1 MSQNQGRTA
10 LITGASAG
18 IGAEFARQLAAKG
31 ADLVLVARRLDKLQ
45 ALANELRA
53 SAQIKV
59 RCEAFD
65 LSDAAS
71 CQTLATRLSDAGV
84 NVDILVN
91 NAGFGLPGSFASQPW
106 AAHLESLQVLLIAP
120 TELTRHLLPGMLK
133 RGFGRVINVASLAG
147 LVPASPGHTTYGA
160 IKSYLIRWSAS
171 LSMEVKS
178 KGVNVLALCPGFTY
192 TEFHDVNGARK
203 LVNRLPKFMWMDAK
217 TVVSQGLVAMER
229 GDVVLVNGKWN
240 NFVAGFSK
248 YLPNFI
254 ASWLVNRQAKNFR
267 EQNPNEITPKH

>member
-1 MSQNQGRTA
+1 MIYKGKTA

-31 ADLVLVARRLDKLQ
+31 ADLVLVARRLDRLQ
-45 ALANELRA
+45 ALANELSA
-53 SAQIKV
+53 SAGIKV
-59 RCEAFD
+59 QVETLD

-71 CQTLATRLSDAGV
+71 CQTLAARLSAAGIP
-84 NVDILVN
+84 VDILVN
-91 NAGFGLPGSFASQPW
+91 NAGFGLPGSFVSQPW
-106 AAHLESLQVLLIAP
+106 NAHLESLQVLLIAP
-120 TELTRHLLPGMLK
+120 TELTRHLLPAMLD
-133 RGFGRVINVASLAG
+133 RRYGRVVNVASLAG
-147 LVPASPGHTTYGA
+147 LVPASAGHTTYGA

-203 LVNRLPKFMWMDAK
+203 LVSRLPKFMWMDAK
-217 TVVSQGLVAMER
+217 TVVRQAIAAMER
-229 GDVVLVNGKWN
+229 GDAVLINGNWN

-254 ASWLVNRQAKNFR
+254 GSWLVNRQAKNFR
-267 EQNPNEITPKH
+267 EQNPNEITSKH

>member
-1 MSQNQGRTA
+1 MIYKGKTA
-10 LITGASAG
+10 LITGASSG
-18 IGAEFARQLAAKG
+18 IGAEFASQLAAKG

-45 ALANELRA
+45 ALADQLST
-53 SAQIKV
+53 SAKIKV
-59 RCEAFD
+59 QVEALD

-71 CQTLATRLSDAGV
+71 CQMLAARLSAAGIH
-84 NVDILVN
+84 VDILVN
-91 NAGFGLPGSFASQPW
+91 NAGFGLPGSFVSQPW
-106 AAHLESLQVLLIAP
+106 NAHLESLQVLLIAP
-120 TELTRHLLPGMLK
+120 TELTRHLLPAMLD
-133 RGFGRVINVASLAG
+133 RRYGRVINVASLAG
-147 LVPASPGHTTYGA
+147 LVPASAGHTTYGA

-178 KGVNVLALCPGFTY
+178 KGVHVLALCPGFTY

-203 LVNRLPKFMWMDAK
+203 LVNALPKFMWMDA
-217 TVVSQGLVAMER
+217 TNVVSQGIAAMER
-229 GDVVLVNGKWN
+229 GDAILINGKWN

>member
-1 MSQNQGRTA
+1 MIYQGKTA

-18 IGAEFARQLAAKG
+18 IGAEFARQLAAQG
-31 ADLVLVARRLDKLQ
+31 ANLVLVARRLDKLE
-45 ALANELRA
+45 ALAKQLTDSN
-53 SAQIKV
+53 KV
-59 RCEAFD
+59 KVHFEAID
-65 LSDAAS
+65 LADPAS
-71 CQTLATRLSDAGV
+71 CQTLATRLQAASIPI
-84 NVDILVN
+84 DILIN

-106 AAHLESLQVLLIAP
+106 RAHQESLQVLLIAP
-120 TELTRHLLPGMLK
+120 TELTRHLLPDMLK
-133 RGFGRVINVASLAG
+133 HGFGRIVNVASLAG

-178 KGVNVLALCPGFTY
+178 KGVHVLALCPGFTY

-203 LVNRLPKFMWMDAK
+203 LVNRLPKFMWMSAQD
-217 TVVSQGLVAMER
+217 VVSQGLIAMER
-229 GDVVLVNGKWN
+229 GDEVRINGKWN

-254 ASWLVNRQAKNFR
+254 GSWLVNRQAKNFR
-267 EQNPNEITPKH
+267 EQNPNELTPGH

>member
-1 MSQNQGRTA
+1 MSYQGKTA

-45 ALANELRA
+45 ALANELSA
-53 SAQIKV
+53 SAKIKV
-59 RCEAFD
+59 RCEALD
-65 LSDAAS
+65 LSDATS
-71 CQTLATRLSDAGV
+71 CQTLATRLSEAGV

-106 AAHLESLQVLLIAP
+106 AAHLDSLQVLLIAP

-171 LSMEVKS
+171 LSMEVKN
-178 KGVNVLALCPGFTY
+178 KGVHVLALCPGFTY

-217 TVVSQGLVAMER
+217 TVVSQGLVAIER
-229 GDVVLVNGKWN
+229 GDAVLVNGKWN

-254 ASWLVNRQAKNFR
+254 GSWLVNRQAQNFR
-267 EQNPNEITPKH
+267 EQNPNELTPKH